1 MRVQFIPLCSRDT
14 LTNKIVVQTRIFS
27 KVFSY
32 IFLNTN
38 KEKGEKGAGE
48 PNMEEFICTRKAV
61 DLFFFY
67 SHSLV
72 SFFPG
77 LLLITVSFIT
87 LLKELPCLLKGI
99 FVFFFP

>member
-1 MRVQFIPLCSRDT
+1 M
-14 LTNKIVVQTRIFS
+14 VQTRI

-38 KEKGEKGAGE
+38 KEKEEKGAGE
-48 PNMEEFICTRKAV
+48 PTMEKFICTRKAV
-61 DLFFFY
+61 DLSFFY
-67 SHSLV
+67 SDSLV

-87 LLKELPCLLKGI
+87 LLKELPCLNKGI
-99 FVFFFP
+99 FFFSFFFP